1 VKQRLSRLQKIILE
15 ELASY
20 RDSKTADVS
29 GLSFAVAKRYAP
41 EKMWRLEDLR
51 TKNPEIYA
59 FARSLHRKD
68 ETIRNEFSAS
78 FSRSLRSLEEKGLVQ
93 LVRGKYVYKDDG
105 WYYRIHTTQP
115 RITFVVHHESPYF
128 GKKNPDIEF
137 ILDIVK
143 SLYEKK
149 KGDDDV

>member
-1 VKQRLSRLQKIILE
+1 MQVKRRLSRLQKIILE

-29 GLSFAVAKRYAP
+29 GLSFVVAKRYAP
-41 EKMWRLEDLR
+41 EKMWRLEDVR
-51 TKNPEIYA
+51 VKRPEIYA
-59 FARSLHRKD
+59 FCRSLHRKD
-68 ETIRNEFSAS
+68 ELVRNEFSAS

-93 LVRGKYVYKDDG
+93 LVRGKYVYKDDD

-115 RITFVVHHESPYF
+115 RVTFVVHYESPYF

-143 SLYEKK
+143 NIFKK
-149 KGDDDV
+149 NKG